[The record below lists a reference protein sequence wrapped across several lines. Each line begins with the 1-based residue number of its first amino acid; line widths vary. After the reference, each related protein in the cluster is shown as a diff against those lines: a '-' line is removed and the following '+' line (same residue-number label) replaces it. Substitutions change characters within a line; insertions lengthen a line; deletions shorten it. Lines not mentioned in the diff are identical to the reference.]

1 MTRKCFP
8 QFDSRLQVS
17 FLAMAQQS
25 AVSPPAAQSS
35 HLQDAF
41 VIAAMTTL
49 ALAFGAWARAR
60 FGVSLWAAMIAALA
74 VYSALLAVHLGVRR
88 SLVADDGKPGSRETA
103 RPRGPQQRPA
113 KAQRPRHPFEADV
126 EIAGAAGRMAA
137 ETLPVPRAG
146 DPFTHRPRPV
156 APRHDTKIRS
166 TEPPPLAWGAPE
178 PETQQN
184 PAAAGQVP
192 PPEMSVEVI
201 QDLIKKLADELNG
214 AEAED
219 AASEAPE
226 VAVGHAV
233 EALDTTAR
241 SMQSALEGTSAHAPA
256 VARGAPPP
264 RPHYP
269 VPPSWPVVDG
279 RGRERAAP
287 AAQMPPALNPELT
300 RIAEAVA
307 AERLE
312 VLLEPIHALAEGK
325 TCHFEVSVRLL
336 TADGARL
343 ESSEFMRTA
352 RGSGLMPRIDAVRM
366 VRAARVAR
374 RLGERGRNGAVLSQ
388 IAGESLADPRFRESA
403 AGQSDPQGRMSL
415 VLSFAQS
422 EVRAFTAGHAEALRR
437 LAEAGFGFALE
448 EVTDLDMDFV
458 GLRRVGFQFVK
469 LDAQVFLQGLP
480 APGGR
485 IPAADI
491 CRLLA
496 DAGLA
501 LIVGKIEDDWLLARI
516 LGFGVLLGKGT
527 LFGGPKLVKAE
538 VLGESGSVAA

>member
-1 MTRKCFP
+1 
-8 QFDSRLQVS
+8 
-17 FLAMAQQS
+17 MAQQF

-35 HLQDAF
+35 HFQDAF

-60 FGVSLWAAMIAALA
+60 FGVSLWSAMIAALA
-74 VYSALLAVHLGVRR
+74 VYSALLAIHLGIRR
-88 SLVADDGKPGSRETA
+88 SLVPSDDKPGSKEPA
-103 RPRGPQQRPA
+103 RPRGHEQRPA
-113 KAQRPRHPFEADV
+113 KVQRPPRHPFEADV
-126 EIAGAAGRMAA
+126 EIASAAGRMAA

-166 TEPPPLAWGAPE
+166 TEPPPLAWGDRE
-178 PETQQN
+178 PEAQPN
-184 PAAAGQVP
+184 PAVTSQVP

-214 AEAED
+214 AEAENV
-219 AASEAPE
+219 APEAPE

-241 SMQSALEGTSAHAPA
+241 SMQSALEAGSPA
-256 VARGAPPP
+256 VARGAPSP

-269 VPPSWPVVDG
+269 VPPSWPVVDS
-279 RGRERAAP
+279 RGRERTAP
-287 AAQMPPALNPELT
+287 AAQMPPALNPDLT

-343 ESSEFMRTA
+343 EPGEFTRTA

-374 RLGERGRNGAVLSQ
+374 RLSERGRNGAVLSQ
-388 IAGESLADPRFRESA
+388 IAGESLTDPRFRESA
-403 AGQSDPQGRMSL
+403 AGQSDPQRRMSL

-422 EVRAFTAGHAEALRR
+422 EVRGFTAGHAEALRK
-437 LAEAGFGFALE
+437 LAAAGFGFALE

-538 VLGESGSVAA
+538 VLGEPGSVAA